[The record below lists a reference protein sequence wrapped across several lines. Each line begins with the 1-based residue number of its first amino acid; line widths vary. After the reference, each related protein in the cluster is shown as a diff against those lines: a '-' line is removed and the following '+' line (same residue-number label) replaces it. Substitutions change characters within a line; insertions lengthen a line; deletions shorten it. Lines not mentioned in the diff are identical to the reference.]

1 MKETKKQEERRG
13 GWHNT
18 SIQNQIEIRKE
29 FIEQDREL
37 AQAHPDKDYREAI
50 IRLERELQVWKELA
64 KYRETIAKLF
74 IKNEREEMRKR
85 KADIKEKY
93 LPQYAGQ
100 IDEEKFGVHYDAE
113 NHEDGQ
119 RWYVDAILWFI
130 GSTINIDGIYYL
142 LPDWFEFDGDGY
154 MRFDIEKETKKAVFC
169 VSEEGHGGWI
179 PKSVLEKYAK
189 KIEIGGV
196 K

>member
-1 MKETKKQEERRG
+1 MKETKKQEEERRG

-18 SIQNQIEIRKE
+18 SIQEQISIRE
-29 FIEQDREL
+29 DFIEQDKKL

-74 IKNEREEMRKR
+74 IENEREEMRKR
-85 KADIKEKY
+85 NIKEKY

-113 NHEDGQ
+113 DHIDSE

-130 GSTINIDGIYYL
+130 SNAVKINGQWYI

-179 PKSVLEKYAK
+179 PKSILEKYAK
-189 KIEIGGV
+189 KIEIGGAR
-196 K
+196 